1 MQTSEWSLDMQ
12 GSISIFVKE
21 HQMSNLYQ
29 WSVWLHVLAAFV
41 FFFSHGAEMATAFM
55 LPKEKNANGMKAL
68 LNITQITLIPFGVTA
83 GWWKKGW
90 WELSFLIMVC
100 MLAWMSWYARKYY
113 SPIRKALGVEYMTGF
128 GTHNPPEGPESM
140 DVVYALVAKTN
151 PRLLAWAGLTF
162 TAVLLFL
169 MRFKPF

>member
-1 MQTSEWSLDMQ
+1 
-12 GSISIFVKE
+12 
-21 HQMSNLYQ
+21 MSNLYQ

-55 LPKEKNANGMKAL
+55 LPKEKNADGMKTL
-68 LNITQITLIPFGVTA
+68 LNITQITLMPLGASMLLLLITSIHMGVTA

-90 WELSFLIMVC
+90 WGLSFLVMVG
-100 MLAWMSWYARKYY
+100 MLAWMIWYARKYY
-113 SPIRKALGVEYMTGF
+113 SPIRKALGSEYMTGF
-128 GTHNPPEGPESM
+128 GTYNPAESPKSM
-140 DVVYALVAKTN
+140 DVVQALIAKTN

>member
-1 MQTSEWSLDMQ
+1 
-12 GSISIFVKE
+12 
-21 HQMSNLYQ
+21 MSNLYQ

-68 LNITQITLIPFGVTA
+68 LNISQITLIPFGVSMLLLLITSIYMGVTA

-90 WELSFLIMVC
+90 WELSFLLMVG
-100 MLAWMSWYARKYY
+100 MLVWMSWYARKYY

-128 GTHNPPEGPESM
+128 GTPNPPEAPESM
-140 DVVYALVAKTN
+140 DMVYALVAKTN
-151 PRLLAWAGLTF
+151 PRLLSWAGLIF
-162 TAVLLFL
+162 TAILLFL